1 MEGFNVEIF
10 MSIFAYSGC
19 QSFFFS
25 YSGVTVSPLVSEKS
39 SGIQDNF
46 HFERVDI
53 LQGPVE
59 VCPEIY
65 EPLALYVWTG
75 QVHVVW
81 DWQVAY
87 NFKTG

>member
-1 MEGFNVEIF
+1 
-10 MSIFAYSGC
+10 MSRYLC
-19 QSFFFS
+19 QFLLTLGARVFFS

-75 QVHVVW
+75 HVHVVW
-81 DWQVAY
+81 DWQVVY

>member
-1 MEGFNVEIF
+1 
-10 MSIFAYSGC
+10 MSRYLC
-19 QSFFFS
+19 QFSLTLGARVFFS

-46 HFERVDI
+46 HFERVNI

-65 EPLALYVWTG
+65 EQLALYVWTG
-75 QVHVVW
+75 QVVW
-81 DWQVAY
+81 DWQVV
-87 NFKTG
+87 

>member
-1 MEGFNVEIF
+1 MTFPNLQGRPQRPRHL
-10 MSIFAYSGC
+10 C
-19 QSFFFS
+19 QFSLPLGARVFFS

-75 QVHVVW
+75 HVHVV
-81 DWQVAY
+81 
-87 NFKTG
+87 

>member
-1 MEGFNVEIF
+1 
-10 MSIFAYSGC
+10 MSRYLC
-19 QSFFFS
+19 QFSLTLGARVFFS

-65 EPLALYVWTG
+65 EQLALYIWTG
-75 QVHVVW
+75 QVVW
-81 DWQVAY
+81 DWQVVY

>member
-1 MEGFNVEIF
+1 MTCPNLQGRLQCRDIYVNFRLLWVPEFRV
-10 MSIFAYSGC
+10 
-19 QSFFFS
+19 QSFFS
-25 YSGVTVSPLVSEKS
+25 YSVVSVSPLVSEKS

-65 EPLALYVWTG
+65 EQLALYVWTG
-75 QVHVVW
+75 QVV
-81 DWQVAY
+81 
-87 NFKTG
+87 

>member
-1 MEGFNVEIF
+1 
-10 MSIFAYSGC
+10 MSRYLC
-19 QSFFFS
+19 QFSLTLGARVFSS
-25 YSGVTVSPLVSEKS
+25 YSGVTV
-39 SGIQDNF
+39 IQDNF

-75 QVHVVW
+75 HVHVVW
-81 DWQVAY
+81 DWQVVY

>member
-1 MEGFNVEIF
+1 
-10 MSIFAYSGC
+10 MSRYLC
-19 QSFFFS
+19 QFSLTLGARVFFS

-75 QVHVVW
+75 HVHVV
-81 DWQVAY
+81 
-87 NFKTG
+87 

>member
-1 MEGFNVEIF
+1 

-19 QSFFFS
+19 QSFFRLLW
-25 YSGVTVSPLVSEKS
+25 GDGLAAGDEKS

-65 EPLALYVWTG
+65 EQLALYVWLVKSSETDKSSIISK
-75 QVHVVW
+75 QDKHILK
-81 DWQVAY
+81 
-87 NFKTG
+87 F

>member
-1 MEGFNVEIF
+1 
-10 MSIFAYSGC
+10 MSRYLC
-19 QSFFFS
+19 QFSLTLGARVFFS
-25 YSGVTVSPLVSEKS
+25 YSGVTVSLLVSEKS

-65 EPLALYVWTG
+65 EQLALYIWTG
-75 QVHVVW
+75 QVVW
-81 DWQVAY
+81 DWQVVY

>member
-1 MEGFNVEIF
+1 
-10 MSIFAYSGC
+10 MSRYLC
-19 QSFFFS
+19 QFSLTLGARVQSFFS
-25 YSGVTVSPLVSEKS
+25 YSVVSVSPLVSEKS

-53 LQGPVE
+53 LEGPLE

-75 QVHVVW
+75 HVHVV
-81 DWQVAY
+81 Y

>member
-1 MEGFNVEIF
+1 
-10 MSIFAYSGC
+10 MSRYLC
-19 QSFFFS
+19 QFSLTLGARVFFS
-25 YSGVTVSPLVSEKS
+25 YSGVTVSLLVSEKS

-65 EPLALYVWTG
+65 EQLALYVWTG
-75 QVHVVW
+75 QVVW
-81 DWQVAY
+81 DWQVVY

>member
-1 MEGFNVEIF
+1 
-10 MSIFAYSGC
+10 MSRYLC
-19 QSFFFS
+19 QFSLTLGARVFFS

-65 EPLALYVWTG
+65 EQLALYVRTG
-75 QVHVVW
+75 QVVW
-81 DWQVAY
+81 DWQVVY